1 MHRHKTSWLLLLL
14 VLTFLFALP
23 NAAIA
28 ATVKVEALG
37 FFSHPPMQETRD
49 TITKVCQEFGSQV
62 DLTLHDEWTPDGEK
76 FMQEKGLSGHL
87 PMVLYINGSVAHK
100 IGDRVVVFRDFVGS
114 GWTAQDLEQVIKLNL
129 AGQTTAVA
137 APPNA
142 TTEAWNPGAM
152 AAGMS
157 AFLGTGSASA
167 AGGSRRGL
175 IPGLP
180 LYIVGGIVIILA
192 VVLGFRKLRKKAKG
206 S

>member
-1 MHRHKTSWLLLLL
+1 MYRHKTPWMLLLL
-14 VLTFLFALP
+14 VSTFLFTLP
-23 NAAIA
+23 NAALA

-62 DLTLHDEWTPDGEK
+62 DLSLHDEWTPDGEN

-129 AGQTTAVA
+129 AGQKTAVA
-137 APPNA
+137 APHNA
-142 TTEAWNPGAM
+142 TTEAWNPGAIPSG
-152 AAGMS
+152 AG
-157 AFLGTGSASA
+157 AFNSGSGPT
-167 AGGSRRGL
+167 AGGSSPGR

-180 LYIVGGIVIILA
+180 LYIVGGIVALLA
-192 VVLGFRKLRKKAKG
+192 VFLIIWKLRKKR
-206 S
+206 